1 MRKHNTFN
9 SRVIPPTTT
18 IVRPKKVFT
27 TPVQG
32 NLGKGLTSEQYNGIL
47 GNIGDLQEKAAVQR
61 SEYDAYVEK
70 NEKATVRSDYNIADI
85 TALAKSLELLI
96 YDLQNKLK
104 KQDKWNA
111 LFNQQISQASDS
123 SGVLEIVQSRIDQL
137 DDKIKRVT
145 DELKQSVEGLSGV
158 TNQLNGDASG
168 QTKQIKNLIRILQAL
183 PGFVTNI
190 DSVCNKADGGFEIN
204 YSAVKF
210 DNIDLDAEI
219 PGEDEKGDI
228 IDPNE
233 PEEPE
238 PGDSRDPSGDDEEE
252 PNPDDR
258 EDEPE
263 PEPNTNPVSSAETKV
278 TVTSPTDIAFDNV
291 YANNVITP
299 TPPKEAAIEVIY
311 SGYISLWQDGAQ
323 WRLAQYGKYAYQGE
337 PTAEV
342 NDVNLYLRFPTGHS
356 ITSVSVTPK
365 RTARGDTSGRN
376 AGGLVTVYA
385 DLVDSKSVRF
395 WQISQS
401 DSNNDSWGIDQWK
414 PDAGITD
421 IWVTV
426 FGATTSSSSSTE
438 PIPTL
443 TPSCGERI
451 ETPIEPE
458 PEPEPTV

>member
-168 QTKQIKNLIRILQAL
+168 QTKQIQNLVRILQAL
-183 PGFVTNI
+183 PGFVTDI
-190 DSVCNKADGGFEIN
+190 ESICNKADGGFDITFKT
-204 YSAVKF
+204 VKF
-210 DNIDLDAEI
+210 DNIDLDAEL
-219 PGEDEKGDI
+219 PEEPDT
-228 IDPNE
+228 E
-233 PEEPE
+233 PEEPVE
-238 PGDSRDPSGDDEEE
+238 PDDGKDDSGGEEE

-263 PEPNTNPVSSAETKV
+263 PEPNTNPISSAQTSV
-278 TVTSPTDIAFDNV
+278 TVTSPTDIAFNNIYADNV
-291 YANNVITP
+291 VTP

-311 SGYISLWQDGAQ
+311 SGYISLWQQGDS

-337 PTAEV
+337 PTTEV
-342 NDVNLYLRFPTGHS
+342 NDVNLYLHFPTGHS

-385 DLVDSKSVRF
+385 DLVGNKSVRF

-401 DSNNDSWGIDQWK
+401 DSNNDSWGIDAWK

-438 PIPTL
+438 PIPAL